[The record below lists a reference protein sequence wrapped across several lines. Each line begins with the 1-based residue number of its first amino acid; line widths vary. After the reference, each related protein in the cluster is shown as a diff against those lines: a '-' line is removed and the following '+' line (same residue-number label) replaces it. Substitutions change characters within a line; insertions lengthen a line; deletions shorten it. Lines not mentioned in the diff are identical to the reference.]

1 MSSTHATSTMK
12 KIHVEF
18 ASVLKQLQRSS
29 EGVPVLRL
37 RVSGTKMDRTS
48 YVHESGVEVVGE
60 KIVPELLATMLGE
73 AKAGRVYLLENHSA
87 TMPMGW
93 SADAEMTDLGDGN
106 QELYVDFV
114 LDMDVSPAKD
124 LVHIL
129 ESRPDY
135 EPQCSVGLMVM
146 REIVWDEEEGGYVG
160 RLTEGRFEHVAMT
173 RPDHAA
179 YPDADVEE
187 IFLSDSLV
195 EAAKS
200 LAMTTASEVIKA
212 RSRDAVDVTLDPN
225 AASTKGVT
233 AMRVKVA
240 SGSSDESGSG
250 VKVKESEVVAAVKE
264 AEAEDATKEADAEAK
279 KEDSA
284 DAEAAMDKEEMSK
297 EDTMKGVAE
306 HCRSLGK
313 AIAKA
318 KEEGASPDDIKALM
332 DDLQADY
339 EALCQMLEASGVDMG
354 EKDADAEA
362 EDEDKAPPPPPK
374 KDEGEDGDDEDEDA
388 EKADDEDGDDE
399 KPVKK
404 ADEPVMKS
412 TAAKPAA
419 AKKTA
424 KKAEPTEE
432 ERIAALVLKAIGPQ
446 LTEINKRLEHFD
458 DLTPATRLP
467 ARYNATEAE
476 AEEGSEMDRIEKMVR
491 GIKDPKDRE
500 LVTKSLAES
509 LVTGHF
515 SGSAK

>member
-1 MSSTHATSTMK
+1 MNHPSTTT

-18 ASVLKQLQRSS
+18 ASVLKQLARSP

-37 RVSGTKMDRTS
+37 RVSGTKMDRTA
-48 YVHESGVEVVGE
+48 YVHDSGVEVVGE
-60 KIVPELLATMLGE
+60 KIVPELLATMWQE

-93 SADAEMTDLGDGN
+93 SAEADLKDLGDGN

-114 LDMDVSPAKD
+114 LDMDVSPARD

-129 ESRPDY
+129 EARPDY

-146 REIVWDEEEGGYVG
+146 REIAWDEEEGGYVG

-200 LAMTTASEVIKA
+200 LTMTTASAVIKA
-212 RSRDAVDVTLDPN
+212 RSLDAAVTLDPN
-225 AASTKGVT
+225 AASMKGAT
-233 AMRVKVA
+233 AMRVKV
-240 SGSSDESGSG
+240 GSSSPDEESGSG
-250 VKVKESEVVAAVKE
+250 VKVRESVEKAAVEVAKEAAAEAIATLKE
-264 AEAEDATKEADAEAK
+264 AEAEDNKEADADAEAK

-284 DAEAAMDKEEMSK
+284 DAEAAMEKEEMSK
-297 EDTMKGVAE
+297 EDTMKGLAE

-313 AIAKA
+313 SIAKA

-339 EALCQMLEASGVDMG
+339 EALCQMLEAAGVDMG
-354 EKDADAEA
+354 EKDADAPAADEDEPPA
-362 EDEDKAPPPPPK
+362 KGEEEKEDADDAGDDDEDKPAVP
-374 KDEGEDGDDEDEDA
+374 A
-388 EKADDEDGDDE
+388 
-399 KPVKK
+399 KK

-412 TAAKPAA
+412 KTPKKAAKP
-419 AKKTA
+419 
-424 KKAEPTEE
+424 EPTED
-432 ERIAALVLKAIGPQ
+432 ERIMALVTKAIGSK
-446 LTEINKRLEHFD
+446 LDEINKRLEHFD
-458 DLTPATRLP
+458 DLTPATPLP
-467 ARYNATEAE
+467 KRYNANEAD

-500 LVTKSLAES
+500 LITKSLAES

-515 SGSAK
+515 TRNSN